1 MMHGQRNVK
10 TALKCLLLILPYKFS
25 LLYGCRIG
33 IFFITVSEKAGLLGF
48 AGVARKSV
56 D

>member
-1 MMHGQRNVK
+1 MAVV
-10 TALKCLLLILPYKFS
+10 LV
-25 LLYGCRIG
+25 
-33 IFFITVSEKAGLLGF
+33 FFITVSEKAGLLGF